1 MQFSGFGLTPTLV
14 GKLKVTNNLVT
25 QGEINLKD
33 GQFRAYG
40 QNLDI
45 RRARIIFVGLLT
57 KPPLDIEAIRVV
69 DEVTAGLRITGLAS
83 QPKVTIFSTPA
94 MNQDQALSYYFG

>member
-1 MQFSGFGLTPTLV
+1 MQFSGFSLTSTLV
-14 GKLKVTNNLVT
+14 GRLKVTNNLVT

-45 RRARIIFVGLLT
+45 RRARIIFVGSLPEPT
-57 KPPLDIEAIRVV
+57 IDIEAIRVV
-69 DEVTAGLRITGLAS
+69 DEVTAGLRITELAS
-83 QPKVTIFSTPA
+83 
-94 MNQDQALSYYFG
+94 